1 MATVYLGL
9 GSNIG
14 DKIDLIKKS
23 LEIMENNYAI
33 KVKKISSFYET
44 EPMEY
49 KNQDWFVNAVAEIET
64 KLSPEQLLE
73 VINEIEIEIERI
85 RTLKWGPRSIDIDI
99 LYYDQELV
107 ATSELQIPH
116 IRISARPFVLIPLD
130 EIAKDVKHPILNKT
144 PMEMYDMLYFPSV
157 VKKLDLAS

>member
-23 LEIMENNYAI
+23 LNIMEKNYDI
-33 KVKKISSFYET
+33 KVKNISSFYET

-49 KNQDWFVNAVAEIET
+49 KNQEWFVNAVAQIET
-64 KLSPEQLLE
+64 DLSPEDLLE

-85 RTLKWGPRSIDIDI
+85 RTLKWGPRTIDIDI

-107 ATSELQIPH
+107 ATSDLQIPH
-116 IRISARPFVLIPLD
+116 IRMNARPFVLIPLA
-130 EIAKDVKHPILNKT
+130 EIAENVKHPILNKT
-144 PMEMYDMLYFPSV
+144 PMEMYELLYSPSV
-157 VKKLDLAS
+157 VRKLDLVS

>member
-14 DKIDLIKKS
+14 EKVDIIKKS
-23 LEIMENNYAI
+23 LEIMETNYDVKI
-33 KVKKISSFYET
+33 KKISSFYET

-64 KLSPEQLLE
+64 NLTPEKLLE
-73 VINEIEIEIERI
+73 AINEIEIEIERI

-99 LYYDQELV
+99 LYYDQELI
-107 ATSELQIPH
+107 ATAELQIPH
-116 IRISARPFVLIPLD
+116 LRLSARSFVLIPLD
-130 EIAKDVKHPILNKT
+130 EIAKDVKHPILNKK
-144 PMEMYDMLYFPSV
+144 PMEMYDMLYSPSV
-157 VKKLDLAS
+157 VKKLEFAS

>member
-1 MATVYLGL
+1 MAIAYIGL

-14 DKIDLIKKS
+14 DRIDIIKKS
-23 LEIMENNYAI
+23 LEIINNTPDI

-49 KNQDWFVNAVAEIET
+49 KNQDWFVNAVAEIDTE
-64 KLSPEQLLE
+64 LSPEELLDE
-73 VINEIEIEIERI
+73 LNKIETEIERI
-85 RTLKWGPRSIDIDI
+85 RTLKWGPRNIDIDI

-116 IRISARPFVLIPLD
+116 IRMNSRPFVLIPLA
-130 EIAKDVKHPILNKT
+130 EIAQDVKHPILNKT
-144 PMEMYDMLYFPSV
+144 AMEMYDMLYSPSKV
-157 VKKLDLAS
+157 RKLELAS